1 MVGNR
6 RAGSLRKLP
15 PFLAWMMRHLGFE
28 ILACAMVLRQHLTL
42 IPAHLVG
49 VICLETLVLC
59 PPYVLR
65 RLLILQ
71 ILLAVIQEAL
81 GLSDPHR
88 VSAPKAAFNFIRQKA
103 SLCVISAVLVDF
115 KLALAMK
122 GAC

>member
-81 GLSDPHR
+81 GLSDP
-88 VSAPKAAFNFIRQKA
+88 KAAFNFIRQKA